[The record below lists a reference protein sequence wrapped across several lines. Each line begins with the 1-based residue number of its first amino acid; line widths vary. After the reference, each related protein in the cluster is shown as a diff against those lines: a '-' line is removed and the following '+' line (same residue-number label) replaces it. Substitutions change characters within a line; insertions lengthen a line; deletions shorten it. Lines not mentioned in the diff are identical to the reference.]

1 MVILFLIAGFFIY
14 AVIGGIVQYRKTP
27 KPPEGSDYQ
36 YNKWWYG
43 GGWKEVQA
51 EQDRQRVEEEQQIAL
66 QKQIITY
73 LQSGKKMDAIKVYKD
88 YYECSL
94 SKAKTAISEIE
105 WELDYERYHE
115 SEDPRPYAHGRAQT
129 SDVEIHSVFDIDRME
144 GHDFEYFCADL
155 LRKNG
160 FSDVKVTPGSG
171 DKALIFLL

>member
-1 MVILFLIAGFFIY
+1 MREVSSDGYSFSDSWFLHLRCYRWYSAVSQNAKAARRLRLPIQQMVVWQVDGKKCRQNR
-14 AVIGGIVQYRKTP
+14 IG
-27 KPPEGSDYQ
+27 
-36 YNKWWYG
+36 NC
-43 GGWKEVQA
+43 
-51 EQDRQRVEEEQQIAL
+51 VEEEQQIAL

-129 SDVEIHSVFDIDRME
+129 SDVEIHSV
-144 GHDFEYFCADL
+144 
-155 LRKNG
+155 
-160 FSDVKVTPGSG
+160 
-171 DKALIFLL
+171 LI